1 MKTLET
7 KTERFEDARPQ
18 LMGLAYRMLGVVAD
32 AEDAVQDTFLK
43 WQAAD
48 LAGIRNP
55 EAWLVTVCTNR
66 CLDILKSASR
76 TRMSYVGPWIPEP
89 LQTETI
95 SLQEEDLDRAQSL
108 TTAFLL
114 LLERLTPKE
123 RAAFLLRDI
132 FGKPYDEVA
141 RTLGM
146 TEAACRQLVS
156 RASRSVRQDQARFT
170 PSVEQQEAFL
180 AAFQN
185 ALATGSAD
193 RLGDLLAETVSLRTD
208 GGGKAT
214 AISRVIEGRH
224 LVGKYIARILSRL
237 LVDVRLERREV
248 NGIGGLVTL
257 EGDTVVTA
265 MTIGYAPD
273 GTVDRI
279 YLIRNPDKLRHLT
292 APARHDPAT
301 GGLRFH

>member
-1 MKTLET
+1 
-7 KTERFEDARPQ
+7 
-18 LMGLAYRMLGVVAD
+18 MGLAYRMLGVVAD

-48 LAGIRNP
+48 VSGIGNP
-55 EAWLVTVCTNR
+55 DAWLVTVCTNR

-76 TRMSYVGPWIPEP
+76 ARLSYVGPWIPEP
-89 LQTETI
+89 LQTETL
-95 SLQEEDLDRAQSL
+95 STQEEDLVRAQSL

-141 RTLGM
+141 CTLGM

-193 RLGDLLAETVSLRTD
+193 RLGKLLAETVSLRTD

-224 LVGKYIARILSRL
+224 LVGKYIARILGRL
-237 LVDVRLERREV
+237 LANARLERREV

-279 YLIRNPDKLRHLT
+279 YLLRNPDKLRHLT

-301 GGLRFH
+301 GSLRFH

>member
-1 MKTLET
+1 MNKLET
-7 KTERFEDARPQ
+7 KTKRFEDARPQ

-55 EAWLVTVCTNR
+55 DAWLVTVCTNR

-95 SLQEEDLDRAQSL
+95 ALQEEDLDRAQSL

-123 RAAFLLRDI
+123 RAAFLLKDI
-132 FGKPYDEVA
+132 FGKSYDEVA

-156 RASRSVRQDQARFT
+156 RASKSVRQDQARFT

-193 RLGDLLAETVSLRTD
+193 RLEELLAETVSLRSD

-214 AISRVIEGRH
+214 AISRIIEGRH
-224 LVGKYIARILSRL
+224 LVGKYIARILGRL
-237 LVDVRLERREV
+237 MTDVRLERREV

-257 EGDTVVTA
+257 DGDTVVTA

>member
-1 MKTLET
+1 
-7 KTERFEDARPQ
+7 
-18 LMGLAYRMLGVVAD
+18 MGLAYRMLGVVAD

-48 LAGIRNP
+48 PEGIRDE

-89 LQTETI
+89 LQTETLA
-95 SLQEEDLDRAQSL
+95 SQEEDLDRAQSL

-123 RAAFLLRDI
+123 RAAFLLREI
-132 FGKPYDEVA
+132 FGKSYGDVA

-146 TEAACRQLVS
+146 KEAACRQLVS
-156 RASRSVRQDQARFT
+156 RASKSVRQGQARFT
-170 PSVEQQEAFL
+170 PSADQQEAFL
-180 AAFQN
+180 AAFHN
-185 ALATGSAD
+185 ALATGSPD
-193 RLGDLLAETVSLRTD
+193 RLGALLANTVSLRTD

-214 AISRVIEGRH
+214 AISRVLEGPEP
-224 LVGKYIARILSRL
+224 VGKFIARALGRL
-237 LVDVRLERREV
+237 WAGAKLERREV
-248 NGIGGLVTL
+248 NGIGGLVIL
-257 EGDTVVTA
+257 DGETVSAV
-265 MTIGYAPD
+265 MTIGYARD
-273 GTVDRI
+273 GTVDQI
-279 YLIRNPDKLRHLT
+279 HIIRNPDKLRHLD

>member
-1 MKTLET
+1 MRMPET
-7 KTERFEDARPQ
+7 KTKRFEEARPQ

-43 WQAAD
+43 WQAVD
-48 LAGIRNP
+48 LAAIRNP

-95 SLQEEDLDRAQSL
+95 SFHEEDLDRAQSL

-132 FGKPYDEVA
+132 FGKPYDDVA

-156 RASRSVRQDQARFT
+156 RAAKSVRQDQARFT
-170 PSVEQQEAFL
+170 PSADQQEAFL

-193 RLGDLLAETVSLRTD
+193 QLGKLLAETVSLRTD

-214 AISRVIEGRH
+214 AISRVLEGPD
-224 LVGKYIARILSRL
+224 LVGKFIARVLGRL
-237 LVDVRLERREV
+237 WAGARIERREV
-248 NGIGGLVTL
+248 NGIGGLVFL
-257 EGDTVVTA
+257 DGDTVAAA

-279 YLIRNPDKLRHLT
+279 YITRNPDKLQHLT
-292 APARHDPAT
+292 EPARHDPAT
-301 GGLRFH
+301 GGLRLH